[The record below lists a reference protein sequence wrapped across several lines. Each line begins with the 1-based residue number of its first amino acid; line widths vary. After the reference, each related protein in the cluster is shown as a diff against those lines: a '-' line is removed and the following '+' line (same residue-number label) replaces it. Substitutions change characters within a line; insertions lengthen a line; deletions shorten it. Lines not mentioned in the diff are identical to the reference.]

1 VTAASGGDGDGEG
14 GHATGGPPPG
24 LDQLRQ
30 ELGAVD
36 RQLVELIARRL
47 DLSSAIGSHK
57 RRSGVSTRDYR
68 QERDVIERGRAAARE
83 LGVSPEVAEQLMLL
97 LIRSSL
103 TVQEREGVAQAGTGS
118 GRRVLVIGGAGK
130 MGRWFARFL
139 SAQGF
144 TVEIADPSGPLA
156 SHVSHPDWR
165 AIELDHDIVVVAAQL
180 RASGAILEELAARPP
195 RGLVFDIGS
204 LKSPL
209 RAGLLALRAAGARVT
224 SVHPMF
230 GPDTELL
237 SGRHVLFVDLGV
249 PEATRE
255 ARELFAS
262 TMAVATEM
270 DLESHDRVIAYVLGL
285 SHALNIAFFTALAES
300 GEAAPFLARLSS
312 TTFDAQLAVASRVAA
327 ESPHLYFEIQ
337 SLNDYGTES
346 LAALLHAIER
356 VRSVVRAGDERG
368 FIGLME
374 RGRAYLG
381 GRPSGGDAPP

>member
-1 VTAASGGDGDGEG
+1 MSEADKAA
-14 GHATGGPPPG
+14 G

-47 DLSSAIGSHK
+47 DLASAVGVEK
-57 RRSGVSTRDYR
+57 RRAGISTRDYN
-68 QERDVIERGRAAARE
+68 QERDVIERARATARQA
-83 LGVSPEVAEQLMLL
+83 GVPPEVAEQLMLL

-103 TVQEREGVAQAGTGS
+103 TVQEREGVAHAGAGS

-130 MGRWFARFL
+130 MGRWFVRFL
-139 SAQGF
+139 SSQGF
-144 TVEIADPSGPLA
+144 TVEIADPSGGLA
-156 SHVSHPDWR
+156 AHVSHPDWR
-165 AIELDHDIVVVAAQL
+165 AVELDHDMIVVAAPL
-180 RASGAILEELAARPP
+180 RASAAILEELARRPP

-209 RAGLLALRAAGARVT
+209 RNGLLALRAAGARVT

-237 SGRHVLFVDLGV
+237 SGRHVIFVDLGV
-249 PEATRE
+249 PDATRE

-262 TMAVATEM
+262 TMAVTPEM
-270 DLESHDRVIAYVLGL
+270 DLESHDRLIAYVLGL

-300 GEAAPFLARLSS
+300 GEAAPFLAQLSS
-312 TTFDAQLAVASRVAA
+312 TTFDAQLAVASRVASD
-327 ESPHLYFEIQ
+327 SPNLYFEIQ

-346 LAALLHAIER
+346 LASLLYAVER
-356 VRSVVRAGDERG
+356 VRSVVRAGDEKG
-368 FIGLME
+368 FVGLME
-374 RGRAYLG
+374 RGRQYLS

>member
-1 VTAASGGDGDGEG
+1 VSAPT
-14 GHATGGPPPG
+14 
-24 LDQLRQ
+24 LDDLRR
-30 ELGAVD
+30 ELGDVD
-36 RQLVELIARRL
+36 RKLVELVSRRL
-47 DLSSAIGSHK
+47 DLASAVGAEK
-57 RRSGVSTRDYR
+57 RQAGISTRDYR
-68 QERDVIERGRAAARE
+68 QERDVIERARAVASQ
-83 LGVSPEVAEQLMLL
+83 LGVPGDVAEQLMLL

-103 TVQEREGVAQAGTGS
+103 TVQEREGVAHTGAGS

-130 MGRWFARFL
+130 MGRWFVRFL
-139 SAQGF
+139 AAQGF

-156 SHVSHPDWR
+156 AHVSHPDWR
-165 AIELDHDIVVVAAQL
+165 AIDLDHDIVVVAAPL
-180 RASGAILEELAARPP
+180 RASAAILEEMATRPP

-209 RAGLLALRAAGARVT
+209 RTGLLAMREAGARVT

-237 SGRHVLFVDLGV
+237 SGRHVIFVELGV

-262 TMAVATEM
+262 TMAVTPEM

-285 SHALNIAFFTALAES
+285 SHALNIAFFTALADS
-300 GEAAPFLARLSS
+300 GEAVPFLAKLSS
-312 TTFDAQLAVASRVAA
+312 TTFDAQLAVAGRVASD
-327 ESPHLYFEIQ
+327 SPNLYFEIQ

-346 LAALLHAIER
+346 LAALLYAVER
-356 VRSVVRAGDERG
+356 VRSVVRAGDEQG
-368 FIGLME
+368 FVTLME
-374 RGRAYLG
+374 RGRAYLS